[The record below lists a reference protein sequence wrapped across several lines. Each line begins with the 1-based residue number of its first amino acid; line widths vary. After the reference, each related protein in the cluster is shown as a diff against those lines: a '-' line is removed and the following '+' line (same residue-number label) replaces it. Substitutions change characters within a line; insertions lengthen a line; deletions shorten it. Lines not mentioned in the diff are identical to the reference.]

1 MHSQTLISPVFI
13 SSSSSLNA
21 KGSSSLR
28 IPPHPITMNLLDSFK
43 KKKLF
48 LLPQHTI
55 IFYGFLNSAMVVFD
69 FVKYDPHWKKLYNIF
84 ILICSGKQ
92 IYYKICILY
101 WKKYFNRIW
110 KCSFNI
116 SFQIWGGNWKWWKG
130 MEFFK
135 TKICFIFIS
144 KVLNLYFKI
153 LFLYL
158 ESMMMMMTLCLQAV
172 LLSANMKAREL
183 KEGAMSILVKPHI
196 FRMF

>member
-1 MHSQTLISPVFI
+1 
-13 SSSSSLNA
+13 
-21 KGSSSLR
+21 
-28 IPPHPITMNLLDSFK
+28 
-43 KKKLF
+43 
-48 LLPQHTI
+48 
-55 IFYGFLNSAMVVFD
+55 
-69 FVKYDPHWKKLYNIF
+69 
-84 ILICSGKQ
+84 
-92 IYYKICILY
+92 
-101 WKKYFNRIW
+101 
-110 KCSFNI
+110 
-116 SFQIWGGNWKWWKG
+116 